1 MKARDKRIAAYLIFF
16 IFSFLVISFASSFNI
31 DNKTFFYNSSTK
43 RENAI
48 FLNQSSTSSNYLAMR
63 ISRIKVMDIFVETD
77 SLPPF
82 VDSVKNIF
90 EMEKIIN
97 IVERAYKILGF
108 YTILDRDKRRIL
120 LI

>member
-1 MKARDKRIAAYLIFF
+1 MKAKDKRIAAYLIFF
-16 IFSFLVISFASSFNI
+16 IFSFLAISFASSFNI
-31 DNKTFFYNSSTK
+31 DNKTFYNSSTK

-90 EMEKIIN
+90 EM
-97 IVERAYKILGF
+97 
-108 YTILDRDKRRIL
+108 
-120 LI
+120 

>member
-16 IFSFLVISFASSFNI
+16 IFSFLAISFASSFNI
-31 DNKTFFYNSSTK
+31 DNKTFYNSSTK

-63 ISRIKVMDIFVETD
+63 ISRIKVMDIFIETD